1 MEQFPR
7 IDARSEGRRRISGQG
22 SWPTRYRRSYCFVET
37 IGLDERTSLN
47 GDVIMAFLIYG
58 RRYPSTEEQSQ
69 QGDMYGFLST
79 QHKEYDEN
87 SPLNV
92 SPVGHLLPM
101 D

>member
-1 MEQFPR
+1 
-7 IDARSEGRRRISGQG
+7 
-22 SWPTRYRRSYCFVET
+22 
-37 IGLDERTSLN
+37 
-47 GDVIMAFLIYG
+47 MAFLIYG
-58 RRYPSTEEQSQ
+58 RRYPSTEGQSQ